1 MITDSINTEFYNDI
15 DKVTVFNV
23 DRSLAFANIPD
34 PFNMVGIGVLGWCLS
49 DLKDKSVL

>member
-23 DRSLAFANIPD
+23 DRSLVFTDIPD
-34 PFNMVGIGVLGWCLS
+34 PFNMVGIGILGW
-49 DLKDKSVL
+49 VLAFLT